1 VADTVT
7 GSVDSAELTA
17 NKYFSKV
24 HPRFRAEVPVAAI
37 SPADSPRLSGE
48 DPAHVARLAEVGTS
62 LPPILVKRSSM
73 QVIDGMHRLHAA
85 MAKGHETI
93 EVEFFDGSDEEAF
106 LLAVQANIGHGL
118 PLTMADRVAA
128 VERIVLAQPHL
139 SDRFVATAAGLSA
152 STVAAIRSRATD
164 GYEQL
169 DRRLG
174 RDGKLRPVD
183 GAVGRLKA
191 AELLKSEPG
200 ASLRDVAR
208 KAGIS
213 PSTVRDVRA
222 RLSRGEDPV
231 LGSRKGRAER
241 LKNGDVTPGQSLSAG
256 CAETDTDGLL
266 KQLARDP
273 SLRHSEKGR
282 LFVRTLWTLVATVG
296 NELPGL
302 SNTAPAHVRHTA
314 AELLRYSASTLRA
327 MADDF
332 DAG

>member
-1 VADTVT
+1 
-7 GSVDSAELTA
+7 
-17 NKYFSKV
+17 
-24 HPRFRAEVPVAAI
+24 
-37 SPADSPRLSGE
+37 
-48 DPAHVARLAEVGTS
+48 
-62 LPPILVKRSSM
+62 M
-73 QVIDGMHRLHAA
+73 QVIDGMHRLRAA
-85 MAKGHETI
+85 LAKGEKTI
-93 EVEFFDGSDEEAF
+93 GVEFFDGSDEEAF

-128 VERIVLAQPHL
+128 VGRIVLAQPHL
-139 SDRFVATAAGLSA
+139 SDRLVAEAAGLSA
-152 STVAAIRSRATD
+152 STVAAIRGRATD

-174 RDGKLRPVD
+174 RDGKLRPVN

-208 KAGIS
+208 RAGIS

-231 LGSRKGRAER
+231 PGSYKSRDGRPPDAGDIPEQR
-241 LKNGDVTPGQSLSAG
+241 LPEGY
-256 CAETDTDGLL
+256 AETDPEGLL

-282 LFVRTLWTLVATVG
+282 LFVRALWVLIATVG
-296 NELPGL
+296 NQLPGL
-302 SNTAPAHVRHTA
+302 SNAAPAHVKHTA
-314 AELLRYSASTLRA
+314 AELLRYSASALRV

-332 DAG
+332 EADEDAS